1 MVRMFVRHTVADYD
15 AWRTEY
21 DAFEDTR
28 QSAGV
33 TGTGVY
39 RNAMD
44 RNEVTA
50 YHDFD
55 SLEAAQALA
64 GSNDL
69 REAMGRAGVVG
80 APQVWF
86 TEQV

>member
-1 MVRMFVRHTVADYD
+1 MVRMFVRHTVADYGK
-15 AWRTEY
+15 WRTEY
-21 DAFEDTR
+21 DAFENTR
-28 QSAGV
+28 QAAGV

-39 RNAMD
+39 RNAIEPND
-44 RNEVTA
+44 VTA

-64 GSNDL
+64 GSSDL